1 MEVPHAPNN
10 LDLAILV
17 DNFFVGSNGSF
28 WGTMEIKP
36 FWLKP
41 VNICFVKWQKSDS
54 KLISLTKYFF
64 IHKTI
69 IAHLQKMP
77 YQKLR

>member
-41 VNICFVKWQKSDS
+41 VNICFVKWQNQIVD
-54 KLISLTKYFF
+54 LLV
-64 IHKTI
+64 
-69 IAHLQKMP
+69 
-77 YQKLR
+77 